1 MKQSTSNKV
10 SESLNKWGISMKEN
24 QKYAFV
30 QDIRGVLLSPTK
42 VEKAWYMIRH
52 DKAKLLETEPMVI
65 QLLRE
70 QDNTDMSY
78 FKIGVDPGDTTGIAI
93 VQESHLNMSSNKTIF
108 KANIHHRNDI
118 KKKLDERRGIR
129 KYHRSNKRYRQPRF
143 SNRVYS
149 RREGRIAPSI
159 RNKKDE
165 IIRVLNF
172 LLKYIDISGIY
183 IEDVSFDIRA
193 LTDGYK
199 PYSWQYQVSNRLDEN
214 IRKAVILRDKCR
226 CKLCGVSN
234 TQLEVH
240 HITPKRQGGNNTL
253 KNLITLCS
261 SCHLKVTGKEDS
273 YKDYFYNLID
283 GKNVSL
289 APAMHVMI
297 GKKYLNSKL
306 SELVS
311 SGNVYTTTG
320 GDTANSRIDWGIIK
334 SHSND
339 AACITDVRCLPENL
353 NTYVYEI
360 KPQRKKKQ
368 TKQDTSSLT
377 IKHRDLVWYQPRGR
391 QPIKCYVT
399 AILQSGSCANK
410 YKLKSLDGERFGPI
424 AVNRLRKIEQ
434 GTQSL
439 IFI

>member
-1 MKQSTSNKV
+1 
-10 SESLNKWGISMKEN
+10 MKEG

-30 QDIRGVLLSPTK
+30 QDIRGCILSPTK

-52 DKAKLLETEPMVI
+52 NKAKLIETEPMVI

-78 FKIGVDPGDTTGIAI
+78 FKVGIDPGDTTGVAI
-93 VQESHLNMSSNKTIF
+93 VQESHLNMSSNKTVF

-118 KKKLDERRGIR
+118 KKKLEERRGIR
-129 KYHRSNKRYRQPRF
+129 RFHRNNKRYRKPRF
-143 SNRVYS
+143 NNRSSS
-149 RREGRIAPSI
+149 RREGRVAPSI

-165 IIRVLNF
+165 IIRVVKF

-183 IEDVSFDIRA
+183 VEDVSFDIRA

-199 PYSWQYQVSNRLDEN
+199 PYSWQYQISNRLDEN
-214 IRKAVILRDKCR
+214 IRKAVILRDNCKC
-226 CKLCGVSN
+226 KMCGVSN
-234 TQLEVH
+234 IQLEVH

-261 SCHLKVTGKEDS
+261 SCHLSVTGIEDN
-273 YKDYFYNLID
+273 YKDYFYSLID
-283 GKNVSL
+283 GKNISL
-289 APAMHVMI
+289 ASAMHVMI
-297 GKKYLNSKL
+297 GKKYLNAKL

-311 SGNVYTTTG
+311 SNCVYKTTG
-320 GDTANSRIDWGIIK
+320 GDTANSRIDWGITK
-334 SHSND
+334 THSND

-353 NTYVYEI
+353 STYVYEI

-368 TKQDTSSLT
+368 TKQDTSNLA

-391 QPIKCYVT
+391 KPVKCYVI

-410 YKLKSLDGERFGPI
+410 YKLKSIDGERFGPI
-424 AVNRLRKIEQ
+424 SVNRLRKIEQ

-439 IFI
+439 VFI